1 LPAIRKRSVALGLA
15 LDSDQLNTNQP
26 DLAPTAGGSAEPA
39 RRHEQM
45 PRRHQ

>member
-26 DLAPTAGGSAEPA
+26 F
-39 RRHEQM
+39 RR
-45 PRRHQ
+45 